1 MEADILILSHRY
13 DRPIANSEYSVKILV
28 EHWRRMGLTVANRLG
43 PSRWDDGRSA
53 AVVVNHVGL
62 TVMPAAYLRY
72 LRRFPT
78 AVNGE
83 LTNTSKSAFSR
94 DLVSRGDG
102 YSGRVIVK
110 TDFDCGSAGEYKLRP
125 RGGPAAWL
133 RYFSRADAGV
143 AKLRK
148 FKRSRYLIYDDPD
161 LVPAQFW
168 GNRQFAIQKFQA
180 EMESENLYRLRS
192 WYVLGNR
199 DFHVVT
205 VSKEPIVKGRNII
218 DRWVVDLATPPEMIA
233 LREAMRVDFGRF
245 DYVLADGKA
254 VVFDINRTPASTA
267 GAVAK
272 YGPQWAQLAE
282 GIHKFLD

>member
-1 MEADILILSHRY
+1 MAVDILILSHRY
-13 DRPIANSEYSVKILV
+13 DRPVANSRYTVNILV
-28 EHWRRMGLTVANRLG
+28 EHWQRMGLTVANRLG
-43 PSRWDDGRSA
+43 PGRWDDGQSA

-62 TVMPAAYLRY
+62 TMTPATYLRY
-72 LRRFPT
+72 LRRFPR
-78 AVNGE
+78 AVNGA

-94 DLVSRGDG
+94 DLVSRADG

-110 TDFDCGSAGEYKLRP
+110 TDFDSGSLGEYRLRP
-125 RGGPAAWL
+125 RSGPAAWL
-133 RYFSRADAGV
+133 RHFSGADAAV
-143 AKLRK
+143 AKLKK
-148 FKRSRYLIYDDPD
+148 FKGSKYLIYDHPEQ
-161 LVPAQFW
+161 VPAKFW
-168 GNRQFAIQKFQA
+168 GNKLFVIQKFQA

-205 VSKEPIVKGRNII
+205 ISKEPIVKGRNII

-233 LREAMRVDFGRF
+233 LREALRVDFGRF
-245 DYVLADGKA
+245 DYVLIDGKP
-254 VVFDINRTPASTA
+254 VVFDINRTPGSTA

-272 YGPQWAQLAE
+272 YAPQWAQLAE